1 MINHQDFTKKA
12 MKKTTL
18 LLAITVLFNIFSAL
32 AQDQLKRAN
41 TYFDRAFYS
50 DAIPLYEEVAM
61 TNKSSIVIKNL
72 ADSYYNTY
80 QMPQAAKWY
89 AYLTSIY
96 GENLDETYFF
106 KYSETLKASGKFEK
120 SFEVLTDYY
129 QATGK
134 TERLNKLKS
143 SFTYLENIQAL
154 GDRFSIKN
162 LALNTSNSEFGAA
175 QVGGYLIYS
184 ASRKKANKLYRWN
197 NQNYLDI
204 YQHPTAKLSLG
215 DSISENYSTTINT
228 KMHEGTFAIT
238 KDGKTLYFTR
248 NNFIKGKKKT
258 DAKKVSNL
266 KIYRATR
273 IDSIWANITEL
284 PFNSDDFSNEHP
296 SLSTDEKT
304 LFFASDR
311 SGGFGSFDIYK
322 VTIQENDFYTAPE
335 NLGSLINTDKKEQFP
350 FMDKNDNLYFAS
362 NGHPGFGLLDIFIA
376 KKDKNQFQKPDNIGL
391 PVNSSY
397 DDFSYSQYKDNGF
410 FASNRPE
417 GKGSDDIYSFTITK
431 PLKIE
436 ACAQVIVG
444 VVTDKTT
451 KQLLPFSTVRLFDID
466 HQELAQ
472 VITKEDATFSF
483 GVDCEQQ
490 YRIEAKKE
498 QYEDNFKVVR
508 TTKVRKGKID
518 ASLSLY
524 AFAEKEKIARIA
536 LQEKEKQEVKKA
548 KIAQEKKLKEEKE
561 AAEAFAVQEK
571 QNREKAKK
579 EKTENIAK
587 AINTEKAIVKEKN
600 RTVIK
605 TQAINFDYNMWY
617 LRRETRERLETVLT
631 TMKSNP
637 NITIE
642 IGTHTDRR
650 GNSNYNKDLSQKRAN
665 SVKTYLLESGIPSE
679 RILAKGYG
687 ESQPVVACA
696 TDDACTEE
704 EHELNRRCE
713 FVIVKWE

>member
-1 MINHQDFTKKA
+1 
-12 MKKTTL
+12 MKKIKL
-18 LLAITVLFNIFSAL
+18 LLAIAILFSIFSAS

-50 DAIPLYEEVAM
+50 EAIPLYEEIAT
-61 TNKSSIVIKNL
+61 TNKSAAVIKNL

-96 GENLDETYFF
+96 GETLNETYFF
-106 KYSETLKASGKFEK
+106 KYSESLKATGELNT
-120 SFEVLTDYY
+120 SFEILTQYY
-129 QATGK
+129 QAKEDT
-134 TERLNKLKS
+134 TQLKKIKS
-143 SFTYLENIQAL
+143 DFNYLENIQAI
-154 GDRFSIKN
+154 GPRFSIEN
-162 LALNTSNSEFGAA
+162 LALNTTNSEFGAVQIA
-175 QVGGYLIYS
+175 NQIVYT
-184 ASRKKANKLYRWN
+184 ASKKKNAKIYRWN
-197 NQNYLDI
+197 NQNYLDL
-204 YQHPTAKLSLG
+204 YQQPVGELMYG
-215 DSISENYSTTINT
+215 DSLSKSFSTTINT

-238 KDGKTLYFTR
+238 KDRNTLYFTR

-258 DAKKVSNL
+258 DAKKISNL

-273 IDSIWANITEL
+273 VDSMWANITAL
-284 PFNSDDFSNEHP
+284 SFNSDDFSNEHP
-296 SLSTDEKT
+296 SLSSDEKT
-304 LFFASDR
+304 LYFASDR

-322 VTIQENDFYTAPE
+322 VHIQENDFYTDPE

-350 FMDKNDNLYFAS
+350 FIDKNDNLYFSS

-376 KKDKNQFQKPDNIGL
+376 KKDKNQFHKPDNVGF

-397 DDFSYSQYKDNGF
+397 DDFSYFQNKDKGF
-410 FASNRPE
+410 FASNRPG

-444 VVTDKTT
+444 VVTNRTT
-451 KQLLPFSTVRLFDID
+451 KKPLPFSTVHLLDSD
-466 HQELAQ
+466 HHEIAQ

-483 GVDCEQQ
+483 AVDCEMQ

-498 QYEDNFKVVR
+498 QYEDNFKVLR
-508 TTKVRKGKID
+508 TIKERNAKID

-524 AFAEKEKIARIA
+524 ATAEKERVARIV
-536 LQEKEKQEVKKA
+536 LQEKEKQALEKVRV
-548 KIAQEKKLKEEKE
+548 AQEKKLKEEKE
-561 AAEAFAVQEK
+561 AAEALVVQEK
-571 QNREKAKK
+571 QYKEKAERDKAAHIS
-579 EKTENIAK
+579 KT
-587 AINTEKAIVKEKN
+587 INTEKAIVKEKN

-617 LRRETRERLETVLT
+617 LRRETRERLETVVA
-631 TMKSNP
+631 TMENNP
-637 NITIE
+637 SITIE
-642 IGTHTDRR
+642 IGSHTDRR
-650 GNSNYNKDLSQKRAN
+650 GNNNYNKELSQKRAN
-665 SVKTYLLESGIPSE
+665 SVKTYLLENGIAAE
-679 RILAKGYG
+679 RIIAKGYG
-687 ESQPVVACA
+687 ASQPIIACA
-696 TDDACTEE
+696 SDDACSEE